1 MFVIFDFTMWD
12 LFLGNVLKE
21 IVEPA
26 GAIIYANKFE
36 LGDPT
41 INALELWGAEYQ
53 ENNAILCDEKDLDL
67 LNKISLRERCPVLPV
82 GIVTNNGKVNYTILY
97 YNKLF
102 LLKISQGWIF
112 LYLLYT
118 CVGTSDR

>member
-1 MFVIFDFTMWD
+1 M
-12 LFLGNVLKE
+12 LLGNVLKE

-53 ENNAILCDEKDLDL
+53 ENNAILCDKKDLEI
-67 LNKISLRERCPVLPV
+67 LNTISQRERCPVLPV
-82 GIVTNNGKVNYTILY
+82 GVVTNDGKVNCTLLFYDTIL
-97 YNKLF
+97 
-102 LLKISQGWIF
+102 I
-112 LYLLYT
+112 
-118 CVGTSDR
+118 

>member
-1 MFVIFDFTMWD
+1 M
-12 LFLGNVLKE
+12 LKE

-53 ENNAILCDEKDLDL
+53 ENNAILCDEKDLEL

-82 GIVTNNGKVNYTILY
+82 GIVTNDGKVSYINNFCIRS
-97 YNKLF
+97 F
-102 LLKISQGWIF
+102 KINHFCIQSPKIGYF
-112 LYLLYT
+112 CT
-118 CVGTSDR
+118 CCIPVQVHLIVERCISK